1 ARKSGM
7 AGICAQGSMFSSSAP
22 TMLAVMKTRL
32 AGSSRYSGRVSIGPS
47 SPVRAAGGPSRDQ
60 LLRDFGQG
68 RAVEQ
73 ERQHEAAAQIG
84 AGKSGMAG
92 ICAQGS
98 MFSSSAP
105 TMLAVMKTR
114 LAGSSRYSGRV
125 SIGPS
130 SPVRAAGGPSR
141 DQLLRDFGQG
151 RAVEQEHQHEAAA

>member
-1 ARKSGM
+1 MPIPTSRGWWMFQNTSTRAR
-7 AGICAQGSMFSSSAP
+7 
-22 TMLAVMKTRL
+22 
-32 AGSSRYSGRVSIGPS
+32 
-47 SPVRAAGGPSRDQ
+47 
-60 LLRDFGQG
+60 
-68 RAVEQ
+68 
-73 ERQHEAAAQIG
+73 
-84 AGKSGMAG
+84 KSGMAG

-151 RAVEQEHQHEAAA
+151 RAVEQEHQHEAAALDRGGRLDHRAREGVRRGRAELHHAAHRQARGEEVVEPRGLEQVALAQV